1 MQLKQHFTFEGL
13 EKIVSIRASLNWGLS
28 DNLKAAFP
36 NTLPVKRVL
45 FENPQIANPHWL
57 AGFTAGE
64 GSFKVRVYE
73 SPASKLGFKVQLIFQ
88 ITQHN
93 RDMQL
98 IKSLISYLD
107 CGQYNASNQTASG
120 IFLCTKFSDNY
131 EKIIPFF
138 RKHNIYGVKSK
149 DFDDWC
155 KIAEIIKMKGH
166 LTQEGLDQIRNIK
179 SNMNKSS
186 CFAAKNISTKSY

>member
-1 MQLKQHFTFEGL
+1 MITQKGADYLLFREVVRMMQLKQHFTFEGL
-13 EKIVSIRASLNWGLS
+13 EKIVSIKASVNWGLS
-28 DNLKAAFP
+28 DSLKAAFP
-36 NTLPVKRVL
+36 NILPMRSKKRVL
-45 FENPQIANPHWL
+45 FENPLIANPHWL

-98 IKSLISYLD
+98 LKSLISYLD
-107 CGQYNASNQTASG
+107 CGQYNVSNQTASG

-138 RKHNIYGVKSK
+138 L
-149 DFDDWC
+149 C
-155 KIAEIIKMKGH
+155 
-166 LTQEGLDQIRNIK
+166 
-179 SNMNKSS
+179 
-186 CFAAKNISTKSY
+186 AAKV